1 MRVFVTGAS
10 GFIGTEVVKELLA
23 AGHQVLG
30 LVRSDAGVAAVEKL
44 GAVAHRGLLGDLESL
59 KSGIREC
66 DAVIHCAF
74 NHDFSNFQANCAED
88 KQAILTLGEAMV
100 GKSGPL
106 MVTSGTGFA
115 PNGKPRTEEDAA
127 NPVRTEW
134 PRASEEA
141 AGIVTEKFKVP
152 VIVIRL
158 PQVHNQEK
166 YGLISYCIEAAKQH
180 GVAAY
185 IGEGKNRWPEVAL
198 TDAAKLYWFAL
209 EKGVAGARYNAVGE
223 EGVSAREIAESL
235 GRGLK
240 ISTKSISVEEAPA
253 HFGWL
258 AMFAGLD
265 MPCSSA
271 LTQERLVWKPT
282 GPKLIYDL
290 DRARVFES
298 VSV

>member
-1 MRVFVTGAS
+1 MRVFITGAS
-10 GFIGTEVVKELLA
+10 GFIGTEVVKELLG
-23 AGHQVLG
+23 AGHDVLG
-30 LVRSDAGVAAVEKL
+30 LVRTDAAAATLAKI
-44 GAVAHRGLLGDLESL
+44 GAKAHHGSLSDLESL
-59 KSGIREC
+59 KSGVREC

-74 NHDFSNFQANCAED
+74 NHDFSNFAANCAED

-100 GKSGPL
+100 GKAGPII
-106 MVTSGTGFA
+106 VTSGTGFA
-115 PNGKPRTEEDAA
+115 PNGQARTEEDPA
-127 NPVRTEW
+127 NPVAPQW

-141 AGIVTEKFKVP
+141 AGIVAEKFKVP
-152 VIVIRL
+152 VIVMRL

-166 YGLISYCIEAAKQH
+166 YGLISYSIELAKQK
-180 GVAAY
+180 GVVAY
-185 IGEGKNRWPEVAL
+185 IGEGQNRWPAVAL
-198 TDAAKLYWFAL
+198 ADAAKLYRLAL

-223 EGVSAREIAESL
+223 EGVTAREIAESV

-240 ISTKSISVEEAPA
+240 LPIKSISAEEAA
-253 HFGWL
+253 GHFGWM

-271 LTQERLVWKPT
+271 LTQERLGWKPT

-290 DRARVFES
+290 DRAKVFES